1 MCSGDFKCEGRGVF
15 RFPSKK
21 FFDKMKFLNE
31 REELDFDI
39 NKNYNYRNIKIP
51 DIYEIT
57 LNFQSLL
64 PDNFNNY
71 LMQYSSFDNKLVE
84 PPVYS
89 QLFEPIEKKM
99 DKIIKVATSDSV
111 KNAENEKDAIQEA
124 EFEGRDL
131 IPQEDIVE

>member
-89 QLFEPIEKKM
+89 QLFEPIKREM
-99 DKIIKVATSDSV
+99 DSISEAAQSDSV
-111 KNAENEKDAIQEA
+111 RNAESKAEA
-124 EFEGRDL
+124 AWL
-131 IPQEDIVE
+131 AEDMYETLKADDEAM

>member
-71 LMQYSSFDNKLVE
+71 LMQYSSFDNMLVE

-89 QLFEPIEKKM
+89 QLFEPIKREM
-99 DKIIKVATSDSV
+99 DSISEAAQSDSV
-111 KNAENEKDAIQEA
+111 KNAESEA
-124 EFEGRDL
+124 EAAWL
-131 IPQEDIVE
+131 AEDMYETLKADDEAM